1 VGGAAQSWARGW
13 EAHTRELAHALL
25 DGFRRHD
32 LLTYSSA
39 ISFQIITAI
48 IPFALFVLAAA
59 GLLHL
64 DGVWRDHVQPEV
76 QSHVSAA
83 VFAVISNS
91 VDKVFGGGQWLWVTV
106 GGALALW
113 QVSGAVRAVMGAL
126 GRIYG
131 SPAERPF
138 VKRYSVS
145 FALSIEVGACFILAA
160 LCLVF
165 APFFSVGAPG
175 AAWDVVAFVARW
187 VLAAGLLLLAV
198 GLLVR
203 HAPATPQ
210 PLPWVS
216 LGAGIVVGFWIIVSL
231 VFYLYLTTVASYESA
246 FGSLA
251 AVIAATG
258 YLYISTTA
266 FLFGAQLDAIIRA
279 QATGAL
285 TGVESE
291 SR

>member
-1 VGGAAQSWARGW
+1 LVR
-13 EAHTRELAHALL
+13 ALS

-39 ISFQIITAI
+39 ISFQILTAI
-48 IPFALFVLAAA
+48 VPFALFVLAVA

-64 DGVWRDHVQPEV
+64 DGVWRDHVEPQI
-76 QSHVSAA
+76 QAHVSPAFFTVITNA
-83 VFAVISNS
+83 VAN
-91 VDKVFGGGQWLWVTV
+91 VFGGGQWLWATV

-131 SPAERPF
+131 APAERPF
-138 VKRYSVS
+138 LKRYAVS

-160 LCLVF
+160 VCLSL
-165 APFFSVGAPG
+165 APFISVSDPG
-175 AAWDVVAFVARW
+175 FAWGLFAFVVRW
-187 VLAAGLLLLAV
+187 VLTAALLLLAV

-203 HAPATPQ
+203 HAPATDQ

-216 LGAGIVVGFWIIVSL
+216 VGAGIVVGFWVVVSL
-231 VFYLYLTTVASYESA
+231 VFYFYLTTIASYESA

-251 AVIAATG
+251 AVIVATA

-285 TGVESE
+285 SGNEE
-291 SR
+291 QAPQ